1 MKAHFLFGTSALF
14 LAACGPTPEQ
24 AVQNNSATPSE
35 NSVVIGNAITEEAP
49 VPAPAPA
56 DEAPEAEP
64 APAKTAVP
72 APAPT
77 PVDKAPAA
85 EPTPKVTAEKPA
97 AFAQCAICHKVDQ
110 SGTHGIGPN
119 LYGVSGEKAG
129 SAAGYVF
136 SPALKAWGATLNDAN
151 LDAFIEKPHAT
162 VPGTKMA
169 YVGLKDA
176 AKRKAIIDWLKTQ
189 K

>member
-1 MKAHFLFGTSALF
+1 MRAHFLFGTSALF

-24 AVQNNSATPSE
+24 AVQDNSAMPYE
-35 NSVVIGNAITEEAP
+35 NSVVIGNAVTEEAS
-49 VPAPAPA
+49 
-56 DEAPEAEP
+56 E
-64 APAKTAVP
+64 P

-85 EPTPKVTAEKPA
+85 EPAPQITAEKPA
-97 AFAQCAICHKVDQ
+97 AFAQCAICHKVDK

-119 LYGVSGEKAG
+119 LYGVYGEKAG

-136 SPALKAWGATLNDAN
+136 SPALKAWGATLDDAN
-151 LDAFIEKPHAT
+151 LNAFIENPHAT
-162 VPGTKMA
+162 IPGTKMA